1 MKQKTRENSQ
11 SIPLAMKKKL
21 LEIAGYLPAA
31 ARSQFVRNTS
41 QRIGGLV
48 AEHPRTILYGA
59 GGWLLGEALDNLL
72 TFNLPLSGPTI
83 SLTGDVASGLGGV
96 AGTLYGFCVDR
107 GKAGDSNRIAK
118 IVREEFQNAQA

>member
-1 MKQKTRENSQ
+1 MKQTEQKKTQ
-11 SIPLAMKKKL
+11 TIPLAMKKKL

-31 ARSQFVRNTS
+31 ARSQFVRNTT
-41 QRIGGLV
+41 QRIGDL
-48 AEHPRTILYGA
+48 ATEHPRTILYGV
-59 GGWLLGEALDNLL
+59 GGWLLGEALDNLV

-83 SLTGDVASGLGGV
+83 SLTGDMASDVGGI

-118 IVREEFQNAQA
+118 IVREEFQNAQS